1 MMRRTLFRAMAPMG
15 TVHVQNTADYLTKI
29 AREKNIPFDQAQASL
44 ASDAT
49 LLRYHVPGQ
58 IDVIIHDAAN
68 VTQKLNAAMSVSALS
83 GHKKTLVSQLA
94 EKRVELAKLKVTKAA
109 IDAQAEKS
117 PDRVALLTFLF
128 LAAQWAVLFNWV
140 FITFDWNLVEPIT
153 YFIGYT
159 VVWLSI
165 VHYYATGQEYT
176 YDNVRQALA
185 DRKRRSLMK
194 KANFDLDAFLKLD
207 ADVKTLEADVAAL
220 ENID

>member
-1 MMRRTLFRAMAPMG
+1 MLGVRKNVNNAVKL
-15 TVHVQNTADYLTKI
+15 
-29 AREKNIPFDQAQASL
+29 REKRCYGGARQYLHLCVRQACGTAPSKK
-44 ASDAT
+44 
-49 LLRYHVPGQ
+49 V
-58 IDVIIHDAAN
+58 
-68 VTQKLNAAMSVSALS
+68 NAAMSVSALS